1 MEKTKSRLTQ
11 KSVTNFLSNNAIV
24 ILILLMVLFVGFT
37 QSNFWSWNNAR
48 NLIIAHVLAT
58 WFNAETDRAYTPED
72 VEELA
77 IGQIDRAECLPSR
90 DAVRLGDW
98 EIAEGSD
105 YAEWVRIIDGRVVS
119 LGDSLG
125 REPDPE
131 IAEELAR

>member
-1 MEKTKSRLTQ
+1 MD
-11 KSVTNFLSNNAIV
+11 
-24 ILILLMVLFVGFT
+24 
-37 QSNFWSWNNAR
+37 NAR

-58 WFNAETDRAYTPED
+58 WFNAEADRAYTH
-72 VEELA
+72 EEAEGLT
-77 IGQIDRAECLPSR
+77 IGQIDREECLPSR

-98 EIAEGSD
+98 EIAEGAD

>member
-1 MEKTKSRLTQ
+1 MDNT
-11 KSVTNFLSNNAIV
+11 
-24 ILILLMVLFVGFT
+24 
-37 QSNFWSWNNAR
+37 R

-58 WFNAETDRAYTPED
+58 WFNVEADRAYAPE
-72 VEELA
+72 EAEALS
-77 IGQIDRAECLPSR
+77 IGPIERQECLPSR

-125 REPDPE
+125 RAPDPE
-131 IAEELAR
+131 IAEASL